1 MIVKPKVRDF
11 ICTTAHPSGCFENV
25 KKQVDY
31 TKKSKEISGYKNV
44 LIIGSSTGYGLASR
58 IALAFGYGASTLGVM
73 FEKPPTDRRT
83 ATPGWYNNRAFEKLA
98 KEEGLFAKTLNVDA
112 FSKEAKET
120 VRDIVASDIGKLD
133 LVVYSLAAPRRTVG
147 ETTYNSVL
155 KTVGNEFTSKNLN
168 LRTNEINQATIP
180 VATGAEV
187 VDTIKVMGGED
198 WYDWMKMLKKADL
211 LADNCI
217 SMAYSY
223 VGPELTFPVYYNGT
237 IGMAKKHLAETAD
250 KLTEEG
256 IPSYI
261 SINKALVTQASAA
274 IPVVPLYTAILYKV
288 MKEKGLHEDC
298 IMQMNRLF
306 RQKAGVHGVETDED
320 GRIRLDDWEMR
331 KDVQEEVMKI
341 WKNIETETVKKY
353 ADVEGFWHDFYNM
366 FGFDIDGVD
375 YDKDVD
381 IL

>member
-1 MIVKPKVRDF
+1 M
-11 ICTTAHPSGCFENV
+11 
-25 KKQVDY
+25 
-31 TKKSKEISGYKNV
+31 
-44 LIIGSSTGYGLASR
+44 
-58 IALAFGYGASTLGVM
+58 
-73 FEKPPTDRRT
+73 
-83 ATPGWYNNRAFEKLA
+83 
-98 KEEGLFAKTLNVDA
+98 
-112 FSKEAKET
+112 
-120 VRDIVASDIGKLD
+120 
-133 LVVYSLAAPRRTVG
+133 
-147 ETTYNSVL
+147 L